1 MGRIMPP
8 VIIYIRSAFVKINI
22 IHVNIRPCVI
32 DPTGT
37 IPAMI
42 DNMVVTPVKVH
53 SQPASDHQTNAKRNE
68 GLATGISS
76 VGIDD

>member
-1 MGRIMPP
+1 MPP

-42 DNMVVTPVKVH
+42 DNMAVTPVKVH
-53 SQPASDHQTNAKRNE
+53 GQPASNHQTGAKRNE
-68 GLATGISS
+68 GLAAGVWTFF
-76 VGIDD
+76 IDNRRII